1 MQAIRVLART
11 IHPVDLDTR
20 AGALDLAQSY
30 KLSFYD
36 TLILLAALEAKCD
49 VLHLEDIQYGLL
61 VEGRLQII
69 HSFAAVAGQSA
80 SPHKGVHERQIR
92 AFE

>member
-1 MQAIRVLART
+1 MTPI
-11 IHPVDLDTR
+11 
-20 AGALDLAQSY
+20 
-30 KLSFYD
+30 LS
-36 TLILLAALEAKCD
+36 AALEAKCD
-49 VLHLEDIQYGLL
+49 VLHSEDIQHGLL

-69 HSFAAVAGQSA
+69 HSFAAVAGQLA